1 MLTIS
6 RPAAIA
12 SAQESALLQA
22 KDIFEGMTEP
32 FFDIL
37 LESRVIVNKARKIHS
52 GFLVIDDNSRIQTKV
67 S

>member
-6 RPAAIA
+6 RPAALGRV
-12 SAQESALLQA
+12 QKGALLQA

-37 LESRVIVNKARKIHS
+37 LKSRVIVDNEEATVYFPR
-52 GFLVIDDNSRIQTKV
+52 FVDDNSRLE
-67 S
+67 